1 MKNIAGTSCTC
12 KGGQRR
18 GGSRRNGQGERQ
30 DHGGE
35 AQGGRGEGGDCL
47 MLRFLNYVKQ
57 YFFAVGMV
65 LPVLECEKGKL
76 TWSKKN
82 KK

>member
-1 MKNIAGTSCTC
+1 MESFDAPTPRRVRRLARSWRRRWVAMKNIAETSCTC

-18 GGSRRNGQGERQ
+18 GGGRHDGQGERQ

-47 MLRFLNYVKQ
+47 MLRI
-57 YFFAVGMV
+57 
-65 LPVLECEKGKL
+65 
-76 TWSKKN
+76 S
-82 KK
+82 